1 MTPTPGADGWPWS
14 DSSEN
19 ADIAVVGLDIDSP
32 GPPTRESP
40 VLSCRI
46 AVLATTLFAAAL
58 PAQTRTIRTISGEG
72 AKLAL
77 AAAEAEARKNNWE
90 MSFAVVDP
98 AGELIAFH
106 RMDGAGVATIQNAS
120 GKAKTA
126 ARFRRP
132 TQAYDSMVSGG
143 RPSLLNFENMTP
155 IEGGVPVVV
164 GGVVVGAIGVS
175 GGTSP
180 QDAVVARAAAAAVK
194 P

>member
-1 MTPTPGADGWPWS
+1 MFLMRAPLVAS
-14 DSSEN
+14 
-19 ADIAVVGLDIDSP
+19 L
-32 GPPTRESP
+32 
-40 VLSCRI
+40 
-46 AVLATTLFAAAL
+46 LFAVAL

-106 RMDGAGVATIQNAS
+106 RMDGASVATIQNAS

-132 TQAYDSMVSGG
+132 TQVFDSLMGTG
-143 RPSLLNFENMTP
+143 RTQFLGFDNMTP
-155 IEGGVPVVV
+155 LEGGIPVVV

-175 GGTSP
+175 GGTSA
-180 QDAVVARAAAAAVK
+180 QDAVVARTAVAAVK